1 MASPDTL
8 LVYPARNRRTI
19 AVSAGK
25 GDNTRARGVGDVA
38 VIGGLGGIARALQ
51 HRDYRLYWAGASGSF
66 IGTWTYR
73 TGLGWFTWELTES
86 TAWLGIVVVVEVL
99 PHLFLVPITGALTDR
114 VGPLRMA
121 KLSQLLATVVMAI
134 LSILTLLDL
143 VTIGILI
150 SIVALNGMIM
160 SIHQPSYFALV
171 PNLVPREDLSAAIAL
186 QSAMVQ
192 TARFI
197 GPALAGVL
205 IARWGVEAAFAVNAA
220 SYICLLV
227 GLVMIEHRDQP
238 GKPDESRSVLSDI
251 LDGLRFIGGHF
262 AIRTI
267 LMMTVLLALLLRPVM
282 DLLPGFTSEV
292 FGRDATGLA
301 QLMSAAGLG
310 AIFGSLWIA
319 RRGRTGGLTRYYAAS
334 AFVAAVALLAFA
346 LTGTFWLGV
355 FLMGVFGLASNV
367 NSICSQILVQN
378 SVPPALRARVMS
390 LVGLTFRT
398 VPAMGAGVV
407 GWLASIYGLGIPTSV
422 SAILALVT
430 GVWLFRL
437 MQHANLAHHA
447 EREPLAETTALSQP
461 QKAVHR

>member
-1 MASPDTL
+1 M
-8 LVYPARNRRTI
+8 
-19 AVSAGK
+19 
-25 GDNTRARGVGDVA
+25 
-38 VIGGLGGIARALQ
+38 IGGLGGIARALQ

-73 TGLGWFTWELTES
+73 MGLGWFTWELTES
-86 TAWLGIVVVVEVL
+86 TTWLGIVAFVEVL

-121 KLSQLLATVVMAI
+121 KLSQFLATGVMGV
-134 LSILTLLDL
+134 LSILTALDV

-150 SIVALNGMIM
+150 TFVVFNGLIM
-160 SIHQPSYFALV
+160 SLHQPSYFALV
-171 PNLVPREDLSAAIAL
+171 PNLVPRDDLSAAIAL

-205 IARWGVEAAFAVNAA
+205 IAKWGVEAAFGVNAV

-227 GLVMIEHRDQP
+227 ALLMIEHRDEP
-238 GKPDESRSVLSDI
+238 GKSGASDSVLSDI
-251 LDGLRFIGGHF
+251 LDGFRFIGGHF

-267 LMMTVLLALLLRPVM
+267 LMMTVVLALLLRPVM
-282 DLLPGFTSEV
+282 ELMPGFASEV

-301 QLMSAAGLG
+301 WLMSAAGLG

-334 AFVAAVALLAFA
+334 TFVAAVALLAFA
-346 LTGTFWLGV
+346 QTETFWFGV
-355 FLMGVFGLASNV
+355 VLMAIFGLTSNM

-398 VPAMGAGVV
+398 VPAMGAGLV
-407 GWLASIYGLGIPTSV
+407 GWLASIYGLDVPVSV
-422 SAILALVT
+422 SALLALIA
-430 GVWLFRL
+430 GIWLFRL
-437 MQHANLAHHA
+437 MKRANLAYHA
-447 EREPLAETTALSQP
+447 EREPLAEPSEAPITAPSTAANRQ
-461 QKAVHR
+461 VSR